1 MLIAHTPTTLHPQ
14 LDQLR
19 YQQGKRR
26 TIALVTTRGE
36 LHDGHGAVINA
47 AATVSDHVVVAKMPM
62 TVDQD
67 ENVVSATEF
76 QDISFSDRHQAD
88 VVYAP
93 TATDLFPQG
102 TDLAE
107 EFPFQVPLSELE
119 HDAVAL
125 LTHLKIINA
134 VQPDIMV
141 WGERNFVEYAQV
153 KALIKVLDI
162 RTQLHCVPTVRH
174 SNGTAVATSV
184 EDMDTETAATAQV
197 IYQTLENVTHVI
209 RSGGRNFENIRR
221 TARTA
226 LKGAGFA
233 IAYFEILDEQTLA
246 NADEQTE
253 SFRLICQVTLGDI
266 TIADGMGLTL

>member
-19 YQQGKRR
+19 YHQGKRR

-47 AATVSDHVVVAKMPM
+47 AATVSDHVVVAKMPI
-62 TVDQD
+62 TDKTD
-67 ENVVSATEF
+67 DKIVSASEF
-76 QDISFSDRHQAD
+76 QDIAFSDRHQAD

-93 TATDLFPQG
+93 AVTDLFPLG
-102 TDLAE
+102 TDVVAGL
-107 EFPFQVPLSELE
+107 PLQVPLSELQ
-119 HDAVAL
+119 HDPVAL
-125 LTHLKIINA
+125 LTQLKIINA

-153 KALIKVLDI
+153 KSLIEVLDI

-174 SNGTAVATSV
+174 SDGTAVAASV
-184 EDMDTETAATAQV
+184 EDMDPDTAATTQV
-197 IYQTLENVTHVI
+197 VYQTLKNVTHVI

-226 LKGAGFA
+226 LKGAGFS
-233 IAYFEILDEQTLA
+233 IAYFRILDERTLA

-266 TIADGMGLTL
+266 TIVDGMGLTL